1 MPVKHSQML
10 QLQQLEAT
18 DTSASSMQ
26 LATFASTQPS
36 NARMEASFN
45 ALDKYTGSS
54 QRQDLFT
61 ALYKF
66 NYCFGTS

>member
-1 MPVKHSQML
+1 MPVKHNQVL
-10 QLQQLEAT
+10 QPQQLEAT
-18 DTSASSMQ
+18 DTSASSVQ

-45 ALDKYTGSS
+45 ALDKCTGSS
-54 QRQDLFT
+54 QRQDLFK

-66 NYCFGTS
+66 NYYFGTS